1 MGASPLLAVAEIV
14 LTSLPTE
21 VSNGAAT
28 GNMPQNV
35 DEIVSLELIYGEA
48 KGSLNLLVKAAS
60 GKEIL
65 NICPTRENFWH
76 PPGGN
81 IYFLANHPFTYMLR
95 PKSQASAHGLQ
106 RLYQAASAAP
116 SSPST
121 PLAAGTTPKI
131 GGGNTS
137 AIDHFDKKTDKGS
150 ADLYFHYYGMLQ
162 HQQNMLQDYIRTG
175 TYYSAITENT
185 SDFEGKA
192 VMDVGCGSGI
202 LSLFAAKAGAR
213 VVYAVEA
220 SNMAQFARQLAET
233 NPEIGSKIKVL
244 HGKVEETQL
253 PEKVDVL
260 VSEPMG
266 TLLVNERMLES
277 YIYAR
282 DNFLKPGGKLFPRI
296 GRIHVAAFSDSILY
310 TEVATKAQFWQQP
323 SFYGVDLT
331 CLHTPA
337 AAGYF
342 NQVVVDQ
349 ILPNVL
355 ISNTAAQ
362 TFDFS
367 TVTETELQDFTIP
380 LSLQVAAPCTV
391 HGIASWFDVL
401 FDGSTVQRYLSTSPG
416 LPVTHWFQL
425 RCVLETPIIVYKPG
439 DTVSGELR
447 LVAHSR
453 QSYDVH
459 LTLRAA
465 GGPEPGTPMQE
476 SKGIFDL
483 KEPYYRQLVAGA
495 NWYSEGTMDT
505 TGVAHGG
512 NGLANGHV

>member
-1 MGASPLLAVAEIV
+1 MHDHICKHVHAV
-14 LTSLPTE
+14 LDHTSILQIHRPPWPP
-21 VSNGAAT
+21 VFL
-28 GNMPQNV
+28 
-35 DEIVSLELIYGEA
+35 SLQ
-48 KGSLNLLVKAAS
+48 
-60 GKEIL
+60 
-65 NICPTRENFWH
+65 FWH

-81 IYFLANHPFTYMLR
+81 IYFLANHPSTYMLK
-95 PKSQASAHGLQ
+95 PKSQASAHGLE
-106 RLYQAASAAP
+106 RLYNSATA
-116 SSPST
+116 SSPKAT
-121 PLAAGTTPKI
+121 GTTSLAKNNNSD
-131 GGGNTS
+131 GGGNS
-137 AIDHFDKKTDKGS
+137 DHFDQKTDKAS

-185 SDFEGKA
+185 SDFIGKA

-220 SNMAQFARQLAET
+220 SNMARFARQLAET
-233 NPEIGSKIKVL
+233 NPEIGSKIKVI
-244 HGKVEETQL
+244 HGKVEEIDL

-282 DNFLKPGGKLFPRI
+282 DTFLKPGGKLFPRV

-310 TEVATKAQFWQQP
+310 SEIATKAQFWQQP

-349 ILPNVL
+349 IPPNVL
-355 ISNTAAQ
+355 VSNTAAK

-367 TVTETELQDFTIP
+367 TCTETELQDFTIP

-425 RCVLETPIIVYKPG
+425 RCVLETPITVYKPG

-459 LTLRAA
+459 VTLRAA
-465 GGPEPGTPMQE
+465 GPEGAGAHMQE

-483 KEPYYRQLVAGA
+483 KEPYYRQLVSGG
-495 NWYSEGTMDT
+495 NWYNEGME
-505 TGVAHGG
+505 TGGYNGNVG
-512 NGLANGHV
+512 NGLV

>member
-1 MGASPLLAVAEIV
+1 
-14 LTSLPTE
+14 
-21 VSNGAAT
+21 
-28 GNMPQNV
+28 
-35 DEIVSLELIYGEA
+35 
-48 KGSLNLLVKAAS
+48 
-60 GKEIL
+60 
-65 NICPTRENFWH
+65 
-76 PPGGN
+76 
-81 IYFLANHPFTYMLR
+81 MLR
-95 PKSQASAHGLQ
+95 PKSQAAAHGLE
-106 RLYQAASAAP
+106 RLYQTATAAP
-116 SSPST
+116 SPST
-121 PLAAGTTPKI
+121 AVGPKNSS
-131 GGGNTS
+131 GS
-137 AIDHFDKKTDKGS
+137 DVDHFNKKTDKGS

-185 SDFEGKA
+185 SDFQGKA

-220 SNMAQFARQLAET
+220 SNMAQFAQKLAET
-233 NPEIGSKIKVL
+233 NPEIGSKIKVI
-244 HGKVEETQL
+244 HGKVEEIEL

-282 DNFLKPGGKLFPRI
+282 DHFLKPGGKLFPRV
-296 GRIHVAAFSDSILY
+296 GRIHVAAFSDSVLY
-310 TEVATKAQFWQQP
+310 SEVSTKAQFWQQP

-331 CLHTPA
+331 CLHKPA
-337 AAGYF
+337 EAGYF

-349 ILPNVL
+349 IPPNVL
-355 ISNTAAQ
+355 ISNTAAH

-367 TVTETELQDFTIP
+367 TCTDTELQDFTIP

-425 RCVLETPIIVYKPG
+425 RCILENPIVVYRPG

-465 GGPEPGTPMQE
+465 GAEPGAPMQE
-476 SKGIFDL
+476 SKGVFDL
-483 KEPYYRQLVAGA
+483 KEPYYRQLVSGGH
-495 NWYSEGTMDT
+495 WYAEGMDN
-505 TGVAHGG
+505 GVV
-512 NGLANGHV
+512 ANGHANANV

>member
-1 MGASPLLAVAEIV
+1 
-14 LTSLPTE
+14 
-21 VSNGAAT
+21 
-28 GNMPQNV
+28 
-35 DEIVSLELIYGEA
+35 
-48 KGSLNLLVKAAS
+48 
-60 GKEIL
+60 
-65 NICPTRENFWH
+65 
-76 PPGGN
+76 
-81 IYFLANHPFTYMLR
+81 MLQ
-95 PKSQASAHGLQ
+95 PKSQASAQGLE
-106 RLYQAASAAP
+106 RLYQAATASP
-116 SSPST
+116 SSPSDQPST
-121 PLAAGTTPKI
+121 ALAEKDTE
-131 GGGNTS
+131 GGNN
-137 AIDHFDKKTDKGS
+137 DHFDRKTDKGS

-175 TYYSAITENT
+175 TYYSAITENV
-185 SDFEGKA
+185 SDFAGKA

-202 LSLFAAKAGAR
+202 LSLFAARAGAR

-233 NPEIGSKIKVL
+233 NPEIGSKIKVIY
-244 HGKVEETQL
+244 GKVEEIEL

-282 DNFLKPGGKLFPRI
+282 DNFLKPGGKLFPRV
-296 GRIHVAAFSDSILY
+296 GRIHVAAFSDPLLFS
-310 TEVATKAQFWQQP
+310 EVASKAQFWQQP

-331 CLHTPA
+331 CLHAPA

-349 ILPNVL
+349 IPPNVL
-355 ISNTAAQ
+355 VSNTAAH

-367 TVTETELQDFTIP
+367 TCTETELQDFTIP
-380 LSLQVAAPCTV
+380 LSLQVAAPCTI

-416 LPVTHWFQL
+416 LPITHWFQL
-425 RCVLETPIIVYKPG
+425 RCVLENPIIVYKPG

-447 LVAHSR
+447 LIAHSR

-465 GGPEPGTPMQE
+465 GAEPGMPMQE
-476 SKGIFDL
+476 SKGVFDL

-495 NWYSEGTMDT
+495 NWYPESMDN
-505 TGVAHGG
+505 GG
-512 NGLANGHV
+512 MSNGATANGHV

>member
-121 PLAAGTTPKI
+121 PLASGTTPKI

-282 DNFLKPGGKLFPRI
+282 DNFLK
-296 GRIHVAAFSDSILY
+296 
-310 TEVATKAQFWQQP
+310 
-323 SFYGVDLT
+323 
-331 CLHTPA
+331 PA

>member
-1 MGASPLLAVAEIV
+1 
-14 LTSLPTE
+14 
-21 VSNGAAT
+21 
-28 GNMPQNV
+28 
-35 DEIVSLELIYGEA
+35 
-48 KGSLNLLVKAAS
+48 
-60 GKEIL
+60 
-65 NICPTRENFWH
+65 
-76 PPGGN
+76 
-81 IYFLANHPFTYMLR
+81 MLR
-95 PKSQASAHGLQ
+95 PSSQASAHGLE
-106 RLYQAASAAP
+106 RLYQAATADN
-116 SSPST
+116 SSM
-121 PLAAGTTPKI
+121 AVGTKNNAT
-131 GGGNTS
+131 
-137 AIDHFDKKTDKGS
+137 DHFDKKTDKGS
-150 ADLYFHYYGMLQ
+150 AELYFHYYGMLQ

-185 SDFEGKA
+185 TDFEGKA

-233 NPEIGSKIKVL
+233 NPEIGSKIKVI
-244 HGKVEETQL
+244 HGKVEEINL

-282 DNFLKPGGKLFPRI
+282 DHFLKPGGKLFPRV

-337 AAGYF
+337 ATGYF

-349 ILPNVL
+349 IPPNVL
-355 ISNTAAQ
+355 ISNTAEH

-367 TVTETELQDFTIP
+367 TCTESELQDFTIP
-380 LSLQVAAPCTV
+380 LSLQVAAPCTI

-425 RCVLETPIIVYKPG
+425 RCVLESPIIVYKPG

-465 GGPEPGTPMQE
+465 GPEPGAPLQE

-495 NWYSEGTMDT
+495 GWYSEGMDT
-505 TGVAHGG
+505 GFANGG
-512 NGLANGHV
+512 NVVANGHV